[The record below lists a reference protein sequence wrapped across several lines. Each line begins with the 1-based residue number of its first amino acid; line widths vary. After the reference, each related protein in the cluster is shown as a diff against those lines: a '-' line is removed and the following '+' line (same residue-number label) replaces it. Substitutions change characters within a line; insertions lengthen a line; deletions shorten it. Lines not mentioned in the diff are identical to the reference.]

1 MKNTFDARRAALAA
15 LSALI
20 LLFSFSPAP
29 AEGAGVV
36 ISEIM
41 AANDVWKNGFHD
53 DWVELYNASSAT
65 VDLSGWHLSDSAKKT
80 EKFTFPEGTKLKK
93 GECLLVWCVDRE
105 VSAGSGS
112 VFYAQFKLSQEGEM
126 VLLTDPSGAVADKVV
141 FARQYAGVSYGV
153 DASGAVGYL
162 ENATPGKK
170 NTGAAYAR
178 RTAAPEMTVSG
189 GFYTD
194 AVTVNASAPENAVIR
209 YTLDGETPTLKSPL
223 LPETGVRIGKT
234 SALRVRAFAAGELP
248 SDTACATYIVNE
260 PSPLP
265 VVCLTTDDKYVF
277 DKKTGALVKGSGST
291 PNYEKELEYP
301 VYIEYYDENGEC
313 LISQTG
319 SFTAAGHS
327 ARQNSQRSIA
337 LYARGVF
344 GEDEFNFNPFPHRD
358 YASYH
363 SLLLRNN
370 SDAFSTRLRDP
381 VISSLAEGQGILY
394 QDALAVQV
402 YINGRYWGHYNLRE
416 KINKYFIAQYEGV
429 TDRDEIDR
437 IDILARTGSDS
448 FVQNGSN
455 ADWLA
460 LCEFCRSRDLNDPE
474 SLKYVLD
481 RLDVDSLF
489 THAAF
494 EMIIGNNDITN
505 VRVYRIPGGKWRY
518 LLFDVEA
525 GFLSLKEGPISNYI
539 KPVSAKVQAFRHEP
553 LNALLNVP
561 EYRDR
566 FLRRFA
572 SLLEECFQWPYV
584 EAHFAPWEE
593 AVLSVFD
600 RQYARWPYLKLADW
614 KANVN
619 AVKYYARMRPKKV
632 IDLLAQRMKL
642 SKAETETYFGDV
654 RRLLEET
661 NTIP

>member
-1 MKNTFDARRAALAA
+1 MKNIFKACGAALAA
-15 LSALI
+15 LAAFI
-20 LLFSFSPAP
+20 LLNAPPASR
-29 AEGAGVV
+29 AEGAGVI

-41 AANDVWKNGFHD
+41 AANDVWKNGYHD
-53 DWVELYNASSAT
+53 DWVEVYNASSAT

-80 EKFTFPEGTKLKK
+80 EKFTFPAGTKLKK
-93 GECLLVWCVDRE
+93 GECLLVYCVDRD
-105 VSAGSGS
+105 VPPGSGS
-112 VFYAQFKLSQEGEM
+112 VFYAQFKLSQDGEM
-126 VLLTDPSGAVADKVV
+126 AVLTTPEGDVADKVV
-141 FARQYAGVSYGV
+141 FALQYAGVSCGV
-153 DASGAVGYL
+153 DESGAFGYL
-162 ENATPGKK
+162 ERATPGKK

-178 RTAAPEMTVSG
+178 RTGAPRLDVSG
-189 GFYTD
+189 GFF
-194 AVTVNASAPENAVIR
+194 AGSVTALARAAENAVIR
-209 YTLDGETPTLKSPL
+209 YTLDGETPTEKSPL
-223 LPETGVRIGKT
+223 LPAEGVEIRAT
-234 SALRVRAFAAGELP
+234 AAFRARAFAAGELP
-248 SDTACATYIVNE
+248 SETVSATYIIDE
-260 PSPLP
+260 PSPVP
-265 VVCLTTDDKYVF
+265 VVCLVTDDKYLF
-277 DKKTGALVKGSGST
+277 NSKTGALVKGTGST

-301 VYIEYYDENGEC
+301 VHIEYYDENGAC

-344 GEDEFNFNPFPHRD
+344 GEDDFSFNPFPHRD
-358 YASYH
+358 YTSYH

-381 VISSLAEGQGILY
+381 VISSLAEGQDILY

-416 KINKYFIAQYEGV
+416 KINKYFIAQWEGV
-429 TDRDEIDR
+429 TDEDEIDR

-460 LCEFCRSRDLNDPE
+460 LCEFCRSRDLNIGE
-474 SLKYVLD
+474 NLQYVLD

-505 VRVYRIPGGKWRY
+505 VRVYRVPGGKWRY

-525 GFLSLKEGPISNYI
+525 GFLSLAEGPISNYI
-539 KPVSAKVQAFRHEP
+539 KPVSSKIQAFRHEP

-561 EYRDR
+561 AYRDR

-593 AVLSVFD
+593 KVLSVFD
-600 RQYARWPYLKLADW
+600 RQYARWPYLKMADW

-632 IDLLAQRMKL
+632 IGLLASRMKL
-642 SKAETETYFGDV
+642 TGAEVETYFGDV
-654 RRLLEET
+654 SRLLEQT
-661 NTIP
+661 NTIN

>member
-1 MKNTFDARRAALAA
+1 MKNIFRFCAAVLAA
-15 LSALI
+15 LFVPVSLPFAG
-20 LLFSFSPAP
+20 
-29 AEGAGVV
+29 AEERGVV

-41 AANDVWKNGFHD
+41 AANDVWKNGHHD
-53 DWVELYNASSAT
+53 DWVELYNASSSA
-65 VDLSGWHLSDSAKKT
+65 VDLSGWHLSDSARKT
-80 EKFTFPEGTKLKK
+80 EKFTFPEGTRLKK
-93 GECLLVWCVDRE
+93 GECLLVYCTDRE
-105 VSAGSGS
+105 EDAGSGS
-112 VFYAQFKLSQEGEM
+112 VFYAPFKLSQDGEQ
-126 VLLTDPSGAVADKVV
+126 VVLTDPSGETADRVV
-141 FARQYAGVSYGV
+141 FARQYAGVSYGI

-162 ENATPGKK
+162 DTATPGKK
-170 NTGAAYAR
+170 NTGTAFAR
-178 RTAAPEMTVSG
+178 RSAEPEITVPG
-189 GFYTD
+189 GFYTG
-194 AVTVNASAPENAVIR
+194 AVTVLARAEEGAVIR
-209 YTLDGETPTLKSPL
+209 YTLDGETPTERSPVL
-223 LPETGVRIGKT
+223 GEAGLVIKKTTAVRMV
-234 SALRVRAFAAGELP
+234 SFAEGSLP
-248 SDTACATYIVNE
+248 SSAACATYIVDE
-260 PSPLP
+260 PSPMP
-265 VVCLTTDDKYVF
+265 VVCLTSDDKYLF
-277 DKKTGALVKGSGST
+277 SGRTGALVKGTGST

-301 VYIEYYDENGEC
+301 VHIEYYDTDGTC

-327 ARQNSQRSIA
+327 ARQNAQKSIA

-344 GEDEFNFNPFPHRD
+344 GEDSFDFDPFPHRD
-358 YASYH
+358 YTSYH

-381 VISSLAEGQGILY
+381 VISSLAEGQDILY

-416 KINKYFIAQYEGV
+416 KINKYFIAQWEGV
-429 TDRDEIDR
+429 TDEDEIDA

-448 FVQNGSN
+448 YVQNGSN
-455 ADWLA
+455 EDWLE
-460 LCEFCRSRDLNDPE
+460 LCGFCKTKDLNEGDN
-474 SLKYVLD
+474 LQYVLD

-505 VRVYRIPGGKWRY
+505 VRVYRVPGGKWRY

-539 KPVSAKVQAFRHEP
+539 KPVSAKIQAFRHEP

-572 SLLEECFQWPYV
+572 DLLEECFQWPCV

-600 RQYARWPYLKLADW
+600 RQYERWPYLKLSDW

-619 AVKYYARMRPKKV
+619 AVRYYARMRPKKV
-632 IDLLAQRMKL
+632 VSMLASRMKL
-642 SKAETETYFGDV
+642 TGEEVEEYFGSV
-654 RRLLEET
+654 QRLLEET
-661 NTIP
+661 NTIE